1 MSAAAVSCSS
11 DIISLCPSLSY
22 FLQSHLCIAVR
33 GLFYPQRREE
43 KRSGLSEQRDVG
55 KEGSGEPG
63 SAPSSLLEPNRVV
76 GENLRFQS
84 SANPAL
90 LLESAHCLGNQPC
103 SGFS

>member
-11 DIISLCPSLSY
+11 DIISVCPSLSY

-33 GLFYPQRREE
+33 ALFYPQRSQE

-55 KEGSGEPG
+55 REGSGEPG
-63 SAPSSLLEPNRVV
+63 SALSSLLELNRGAV
-76 GENLRFQS
+76 ENLRFQS

-90 LLESAHCLGNQPC
+90 LLESAHRLGNQPC